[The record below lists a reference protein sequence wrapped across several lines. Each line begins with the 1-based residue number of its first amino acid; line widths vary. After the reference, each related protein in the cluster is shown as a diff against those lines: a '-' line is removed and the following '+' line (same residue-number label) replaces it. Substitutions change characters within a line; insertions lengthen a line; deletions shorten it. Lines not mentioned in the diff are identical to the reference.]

1 MGNIVN
7 EAIFRGRIASM
18 RGTEG
23 GGTIVLACPV
33 ITTTRKGGQLENGV
47 RTNFPALSFNKHT
60 ITEDIMKNFKVGN
73 HVVVKGYVQS
83 YLRMDERT
91 GEVKEMMEVYIRE
104 MLHDNS
110 KMANAFGVEGRN
122 YPECQNEVYIS
133 APLIGIAKRTESILS
148 LRLDLS
154 GERKNM
160 VNATSCPC
168 WHRTGVSSRKYRKI
182 HFSTTPP
189 VIFRRGTF
197 LEATISKL
205 VCFLIRRND
214 RRVKQFHNCIANSNS
229 PC

>member
-60 ITEDIMKNFKVGN
+60 VTEDIMKNFKVGN

-91 GEVKEMMEVYIRE
+91 GEVREMMEVYIRE

-110 KMANAFGVEGRN
+110 KMANAFGIEGRN
-122 YPECQNEVYIS
+122 YPECQNEVYLS
-133 APLIGIAKRTESILS
+133 APLIGITKRTDSILS

-160 VNATSCPC
+160 VNATFFRAPA
-168 WHRTGVSSRKYRKI
+168 GVADGLSIGSQ
-182 HFSTTPP
+182 
-189 VIFRRGTF
+189 VN
-197 LEATISKL
+197 LLAMVQTIDTKSGKKAPSYQDL
-205 VCFLIRRND
+205 VVLD
-214 RRVKQFHNCIANSNS
+214 LAPASVVQE
-229 PC
+229 